1 MSKRS
6 LNRKIKRVKKN
17 VQRSLVPKIDLSLNR
32 KIKRVKKNV
41 QRNLVPKVDL
51 TLKHRKLTVDIEHR
65 STNIINLVGYT
76 ILFLILLDYGFL
88 LISSQL
94 FNPNWAYNTAGKL
107 VENVWGLFL
116 GLLLI
121 FYRRD
126 QDIVKPKESFILK
139 IVSWLTLLAGI
150 SYFLLAPV
158 IVGNSFRI
166 YRNTQAQVTFQI
178 EQQKTQVEQYTQQ
191 LQQANRAEIGSLFE
205 RYSSEQNDSNISA
218 TTAGQMKDT
227 LIAEVDKQQ
236 VQAEKQLRSQFNSD
250 KTNLLKTTIKW
261 LIGSIVSGI
270 CFVLIWRHTKWAR
283 KLNTIDI
290 K

>member
-1 MSKRS
+1 MPKRS

-17 VQRSLVPKIDLSLNR
+17 VKRNIIPKI
-32 KIKRVKKNV
+32 
-41 QRNLVPKVDL
+41 DL
-51 TLKHRKLTVDIEHR
+51 TLKHRKLTIDIEHR

-94 FNPNWAYNTAGKL
+94 FDPNLAYNTAGKL

-126 QDIVKPKESFILK
+126 QDIVKPKESFVLK

-158 IVGNSFRI
+158 IVGNGFRI
-166 YRNTQAQVTFQI
+166 YRNTHAQMTFQI
-178 EQQKTQVEQYTQQ
+178 EQQKTQVEQYARQ
-191 LQQANRAEIGSLFE
+191 LQEANGEQLSSLLQ
-205 RYSSEQNDSNISA
+205 RYSDEENNSDISA
-218 TTAGQMKDT
+218 TSARQMKGT
-227 LIAEVDKQQ
+227 LLAEVEKQQ
-236 VQAEKQLRSQFNSD
+236 LQAEKQLQAQFNSE
-250 KTNLLKTTIKW
+250 KQNLLRTTIKW
-261 LIGSIVSGI
+261 LIGSIVSGM

-283 KLNTIDI
+283 KLNTMVI

>member
-1 MSKRS
+1 MSKR
-6 LNRKIKRVKKN
+6 
-17 VQRSLVPKIDLSLNR
+17 SLNR

-41 QRNLVPKVDL
+41 QRNLVPKIDL

-150 SYFLLAPV
+150 GYFLLAPV

-166 YRNTQAQVTFQI
+166 YRNTQAQMTFQI
-178 EQQKTQVEQYTQQ
+178 EQQKTQVEQYSQQ
-191 LQQANRAEIGSLFE
+191 LQQANGEQLSSLLQ
-205 RYSSEQNDSNISA
+205 RYSGEQNDSDISA
-218 TTAGQMKDT
+218 NAARQMKGT
-227 LIAEVDKQQ
+227 LLAEVEKQQ
-236 VQAEKQLRSQFNSD
+236 LQAEKELRSQFSND
-250 KTNLLKTTIKW
+250 KQNLLKTTIKW
-261 LIGSIVSGI
+261 LIGSIVSAI

-283 KLNTIDI
+283 KLNTLGL